1 MHWAARRAARSMQKV
16 RAVAGLE
23 NDRSVAGIARIMA
36 LGLVIAAMYVA
47 LFLLE
52 DPILALS
59 AHGRWYALLPVTI
72 AFAFSLVHGAFTGH
86 FWDLLGVKARK

>member
-1 MHWAARRAARSMQKV
+1 MRGTARRAVRSMQKV
-16 RAVAGLE
+16 PAVAGLE
-23 NDRSVAGIARIMA
+23 HHHSVAGLAKVMA
-36 LGLVIAAMYVA
+36 LGMATAALYVA

-52 DPILALS
+52 DPILTLS

-86 FWDLLGVKARK
+86 FWDLLGIKARK